1 MENVAF
7 PETMSPAA
15 VDFIEKL
22 IRKNPDERMKATE
35 ALKHKFLAQIEEWF

>member
-35 ALKHKFLAQIEEWF
+35 ALKHKFLAQIDE

>member
-22 IRKNPDERMKATE
+22 IRKNPDERMKAHD
-35 ALKHKFLAQIEEWF
+35 ALAHKFLAQVEE